1 LTKSTL
7 LQQADVREISDII
20 ADAWTHLQDEEQ
32 QEQCLEAIYES
43 IANAAATHHNPALL
57 SNEGR
62 AQFELDVD
70 MLLITIEITIEWE
83 DIGGM
88 IFDKGAN
95 EAYFWSRIGDKNDK
109 KNKKTTKRT
118 KISTNRSL

>member
-1 LTKSTL
+1 MTKSTL

-20 ADAWTHLQDEEQ
+20 ADAWTQLQDEEQ

-43 IANAAATHHNPALL
+43 IANAAASHHNPALL

-70 MLLITIEITIEWE
+70 MLLITIEWE
-83 DIGGM
+83 DIGGI
-88 IFDKGAN
+88 IFDKGAD

-109 KNKKTTKRT
+109 KNKN
-118 KISTNRSL
+118 IYRSIFITA